1 MNEYEGTIRRLDTIA
16 PSQAITSLDA
26 NPDDGAR
33 ALQLSRATGVAPSV
47 IYEDLP
53 GFEQEH
59 KAVLAAG
66 IIRNNDRLA
75 AYIRGNPLASVVSND
90 DYGNLD
96 SFSRNAQGIWELYKF
111 LSPTQ
116 AFVEG
121 TVDAAKGA
129 LTALPPEE
137 AVLTE
142 NKPLA
147 RMGLAALHAPMQLLG
162 LLSAPI
168 GGVQEVARR
177 AGQVTGNKTEGEQL
191 ARDIGGIFESEM
203 GRMGE
208 HQHPAK
214 PWVDAGR
221 EPPRG
226 FHPEID
232 RAKAEINAAVLEKLD
247 ENLAEAQTAV
257 TRERDPDLFKDF
269 ARQHY
274 ETSSLAISGDRV
286 LELYGDRIP
295 SPDDGLL
302 GWVPGLEQK
311 LEAARAV
318 GEDVHIPLAD
328 WFTHMDPALAKE
340 LHDDIRVWPGGIT
353 AREAAEPIEPV
364 VTVDSPLAQ
373 ARAATGT
380 EPVFGIGDKKLELK
394 QLPSL
399 AGHNDFHEFQFL
411 DQNGQPVGEITILP
425 NPATKELYVANIN
438 GLAGLYS
445 NSFGPSLVR
454 DLKRQLK
461 AMYPEYETITG
472 HRVSGARHGPAVSA
486 KPEGT
491 GWEVVEGNVD
501 HPKVKLALE
510 EGETPETIR
519 NFNEV
524 LEVKALEHFGQGVY
538 AAPTE
543 ELGKFQREV
552 AQVIREEIGRVA
564 GKGVETHVVS
574 DIQYGNLGAGI
585 HGAYLDDPKLPRILV
600 DLFSSDPIGFGRHE
614 AIHHLYRQ
622 GLWSAEEWGALTEAA
637 KAEGWADRY
646 DINSRYEGWPEAV
659 KIEESIAEAFRDWA
673 ANKDELPQPTTLV
686 TQAFA
691 KLKELWDRIV
701 ARLKETFGQDLNVD
715 ELFQRA
721 FSGEVGAREGERR
734 SDGPAFAQE
743 ETIDSPAIKIE
754 DKIYIGSSHTDAL
767 DRAAKE
773 HNISL
778 EEFLDQISGME
789 NVGIDG
795 FVTSDGRFV
804 SRKEAYE
811 IEERNNPRF
820 ALEDAK
826 AKLDNLRAEAAGL
839 DLKSFQRMQKL
850 IQKRFE
856 EDLTAS
862 VKRAERD
869 QKRTQTKE
877 WKERSAEIRKEV
889 DGTIRQRPDVM
900 ADMLVA
906 SGELGGKK
914 LRQRYPLLES
924 DLSAKQK
931 AGLPK
936 HYYSKEGLPVDA
948 AAQLTGFASGE
959 DMINR
964 LVEFNRDRGQMTA
977 KEHLAK
983 IIDAAT
989 ERQMQARYGDLQKNI
1004 MLDAEDQALSE
1015 NNLNILA
1022 EEWHGA
1028 AMQAGVVAVDKDV
1041 AKAEAQ
1047 RVFSGLKISD
1057 VDSSRFMAQMLKH
1070 YRDATRDLIAGN
1082 AVDAV
1087 VRLQRRYM
1095 LGLMAAEAKKLEKTR
1110 ATFDRTA
1117 KQFSKREVP
1126 SVEPEYTNFIQ
1137 DILMRVGKPV
1147 RRSIQDLA
1155 KQIEVGE
1162 SKNLEDF
1169 IGAKSAALR
1178 EVAVWD
1184 ELFDPNWRK
1193 NLDDLTVEEFRAVSD
1208 SIKSL
1213 VFNGRDE
1220 RKIYRQGE
1228 AADLAEVK
1236 KGLIEAVADSVG
1248 REKLPHR
1255 KSNLPKSFYVKH
1267 LQMEN
1272 IFNRWD
1278 GFDAKGSWNQYV
1290 IRDLIDGANQLDA
1303 WKKEYANRIKGLKT
1317 PENLTRTID
1326 NPLFKDQ
1333 DTGTEIPFTRKN
1345 LIAIMLN
1352 TGTGEGKK
1360 SNLYK
1365 MAKGY
1370 GLEPEQVMA
1379 WVHQHATKADWD
1391 FVQGVWGIF
1400 KDIKGRADTM
1410 YRSLSGGVAPEDLA
1424 TYPIQTPFGTVEGG
1438 YYPVIFHSE
1447 MEGKSK
1453 KLMGRNPLEEEGFFR
1468 AATPAGYT
1476 KSRTGYVAPLA
1487 LDMDQIPGRISQMLH
1502 DVALRPAVINAS
1514 KVFYDHD
1521 VRSAIRAH
1529 YGEEYKEQLVPYLR
1543 AVANAANEMTK
1554 SQVAMTRASEFI
1566 RQNVITTLV
1575 GLNPGTVMK
1584 HGPSALVTSMREV
1597 GPPEFLRAAKGL
1609 FSVNE
1614 ATGETNWQFAIQ
1626 NSLELQ
1632 RRDRNWEETLYGAG
1646 TGVLNP
1652 GDKFTPLRQ
1661 KIMELASKPVAMS
1674 DMLSA
1679 VPTWLAAYEKEMK
1692 ASGVHGDAVYAA
1704 DRAVRRAHGSTAIT
1718 NRTTIMREA
1727 NPWLTSVY
1735 NFFSDIMNR
1744 QMETI
1749 WKAGET
1755 VGLAKDKEYKA
1766 AMATVPALTASL
1778 FAYAVWP
1785 AIVEHLV
1792 SGAGGEKE
1800 ESWGKEAGKAML
1812 RTAASSWVGVRDFT
1826 NWLLYG
1832 FDPQFGLA
1840 GTAMKELGS
1849 VWNDLGKD
1857 HPLRK
1862 DHAGKLIQDAAT
1874 FVGTATG
1881 LVPAQ
1886 IGRTARYLHDVKA
1899 GQTHPKGPWAWIT
1912 GLRFG
1917 TTKGHSTTFKNYV
1930 KGVNQ

>member
-1 MNEYEGTIRRLDTIA
+1 MNEYEDTIRRLDTIA

-33 ALQLSRATGVAPSV
+33 ALQLSRATGVAPAV

-59 KAVLAAG
+59 RAGLAAG

-96 SFSRNAQGIWELYKF
+96 SFSRGAEGILSLYRHF
-111 LSPTQ
+111 NPVS
-116 AFVEG
+116 AAVEG
-121 TVDAAKGA
+121 TIEAAKGA
-129 LTALPPEE
+129 LTSLPPDE
-137 AVLTE
+137 AALTE

-168 GGVQEVARR
+168 GGAQEVARR
-177 AGQVTGNKTEGEQL
+177 AGQVTGNETEGEQL

-232 RAKAEINAAVLEKLD
+232 KAKAEINAAVLEKLD
-247 ENLAEAQTAV
+247 ENLAEAQSVV

-311 LEAARAV
+311 LEAARSV

-328 WFTHMDPALAKE
+328 WFTHVDPAVAKE
-340 LHDDIRVWPGGIT
+340 LHDDIRVWSGGIT
-353 AREAAEPIEPV
+353 AREAAEPVEPV
-364 VTVDSPLAQ
+364 VAIDSPLTQ

-399 AGHNDFHEFQFL
+399 TGHNDFHEFQFL

-461 AMYPEYETITG
+461 ALYPEYETITG

-510 EGETPETIR
+510 EAETPETIR
-519 NFNEV
+519 DFHEILENNFRE
-524 LEVKALEHFGQGVY
+524 EFGFGIS
-538 AAPTE
+538 AAYEPIELLTE
-543 ELGKFQREV
+543 RQAEV
-552 AQVIREEIGRVA
+552 ATAIREEVSRIA
-564 GKGVETHVVS
+564 GIEPTIVS
-574 DIQYGNLGAGI
+574 DIQGPQGKKGIYGVYFSATPEGI
-585 HGAYLDDPKLPRILV
+585 PPELLV
-600 DLFSSDPIGFGRHE
+600 DLFSPDPIGIARHE
-614 AIHHLYRQ
+614 TIHHLYRA
-622 GLWSAEEWGALTEAA
+622 GLFKPEEWNGLLEAA
-637 KAEGWADRY
+637 KNEGWIERYLGSRY
-646 DINSRYEGWPEAV
+646 DWLNERDKLEEAV
-659 KIEESIAEAFRDWA
+659 AEAFRDWGR
-673 ANKDELPQPTTLV
+673 NKDELPQPTTLV

-691 KLKELWDRIV
+691 KIQELWDRIKV
-701 ARLKETFGQDLNVD
+701 RLKEIFGQDVGLE
-715 ELFQRA
+715 ELFRRA

-734 SDGPAFAQE
+734 PSGPA
-743 ETIDSPAIKIE
+743 
-754 DKIYIGSSHTDAL
+754 
-767 DRAAKE
+767 
-773 HNISL
+773 
-778 EEFLDQISGME
+778 
-789 NVGIDG
+789 
-795 FVTSDGRFV
+795 
-804 SRKEAYE
+804 
-811 IEERNNPRF
+811 F

-826 AKLDNLRAEAAGL
+826 AKMDNLRAEAAGL

-856 EDLTAS
+856 EDLAAS
-862 VKRAERD
+862 MKRAERD

-889 DGTIRQRPDVM
+889 DATIRQRPDVM

-924 DLSAKQK
+924 DLSAEQK
-931 AGLPK
+931 VGLPR

-959 DMINR
+959 DMVNR

-983 IIDAAT
+983 IIEAET

-1082 AVDAV
+1082 AADAV

-1137 DILMRVGKPV
+1137 GILMRVGKPV

-1155 KQIEVGE
+1155 KQIEAGDE
-1162 SKNLEDF
+1162 TNLKDF
-1169 IGAKSAALR
+1169 TKAKSAMLR

-1333 DTGTEIPFTRKN
+1333 DTGAEIPFTRKN

-1424 TYPIQTPFGTVEGG
+1424 TYPIQTPFGMVEGG

-1597 GPPEFLRAAKGL
+1597 GAPEFLRAAKGL

-1614 ATGETNWQFAIQ
+1614 ITGETNWQFAIQ

-1692 ASGVHGDAVYAA
+1692 ALGVHGDAVYAA

-1755 VGLAKDKEYKA
+1755 VDLVKDKEYKA

-1778 FAYAVWP
+1778 FAYAIWP

-1800 ESWGKEAGKAML
+1800 ESWAKEAGKAML

-1874 FVGTATG
+1874 FVGTTTG

-1899 GQTHPKGPWAWIT
+1899 GQTHPRGPWAWIT

-1917 TTKGHSTTFKNYV
+1917 TTKGHSTTLKNYM